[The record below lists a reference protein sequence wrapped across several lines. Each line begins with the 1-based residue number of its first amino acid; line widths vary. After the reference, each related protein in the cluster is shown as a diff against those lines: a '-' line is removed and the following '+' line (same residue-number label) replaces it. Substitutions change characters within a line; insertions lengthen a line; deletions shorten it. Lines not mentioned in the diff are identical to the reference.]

1 MRKELFRDHSSS
13 KHLTAKRA
21 REIVS
26 RTSFQTSQNILEPYE
41 SLDVGAAK
49 ILAAVP
55 KGGLLDL
62 SGILELPAP
71 VAAALSSY
79 EGYLGL
85 HSLRTLSLAA
95 AKHLATHKGGLY
107 LGRLG
112 SLSDEVAAVVITFR
126 DSLAGNDFL
135 SDGRLGQLKRQVS
148 RRKAFDG
155 LQLGPKL
162 TASIAKRIRSD
173 EIRPFTITGCFGA
186 IDKEAAQILVSGRQ
200 KDDLDLG
207 GVRTLSADEAEALM
221 QCKAALD
228 LSGLEKISAI
238 TASVIGKQW
247 TGGKVGARLLL
258 DGLRTLPED
267 SAKGLSGCRGPLS
280 LNGVEEMTL
289 DAASCLTRCSDVELQ
304 GLLRVDDEVL
314 EMLAKKRSILLSD
327 ALEARAKQAKARR
340 TVLPALRA
348 EGFFRYCKATKQDLT
363 KAVYPAP
370 GPAGVYDAEL
380 PGGRPAKL
388 RRLYSA
394 DVEEV
399 LEHGPDWF
407 FENKLDHL
415 GLRSHVGRQVKVD
428 TTGHWVFEGTRYVI
442 SGSKIRHSA
451 SARVEY
457 AIVAILNRM
466 LAQQRCPERAYGVGE
481 GNAYAVAFLT
491 PRLAALIRK
500 LADQEVTPR
509 SEAQLELL
517 ADEATGENEPPLV
530 ISDCE

>member
-1 MRKELFRDHSSS
+1 MRQKQPPAQNSST
-13 KHLTAKRA
+13 HLTAKRA

-26 RTSFQTSQNILEPYE
+26 RTSFQTSQGVLEPYE

-49 ILAAVP
+49 VLAAVP

-62 SGILELPAP
+62 SRIRELPAP

-79 EGYLGL
+79 QGYLGL
-85 HSLRTLSLAA
+85 HSIRTLSLAA
-95 AKHLATHKGGLY
+95 AKHLAAHKGGLY
-107 LGRLG
+107 LGSLG
-112 SLSDEVAAVVITFR
+112 RVDDEVAAVVVKFC
-126 DSLAGNDFL
+126 DGLGGNNML
-135 SDGRLGQLKRQVS
+135 TGGRLEQLKLQVL
-148 RRKAFDG
+148 RRTAFNR
-155 LQLGPKL
+155 LRLGPSL
-162 TASIAKRIRSD
+162 SSAVAERIRSKD
-173 EIRPFTITGCFGA
+173 IVPASITGCFEK
-186 IDKEAAQILVSGRQ
+186 IDREAAEVLVVGRREVH
-200 KDDLDLG
+200 LDLG
-207 GVRTLSADEAEALM
+207 GLRTLSADEAEALM

-228 LSGLEKISAI
+228 LSGLKMISAS
-238 TASVIGKQW
+238 TASVIGRQW

-258 DGLRTLPED
+258 DGLRTLHED

-280 LNGVEEMTL
+280 LNGVEELSL
-289 DAASCLTRCSDVELQ
+289 DAASCLKRCSDVELH

-314 EMLAKKRSILLSD
+314 EMLAKKRGILLSD

-340 TVLPALRA
+340 TVSPLRA
-348 EGFFRYCKATKQDLT
+348 AGFFRYCKASKQDLAKT
-363 KAVYPAP
+363 VYPAP

-380 PGGRPAKL
+380 PSGRPAKL

-399 LEHGPDWF
+399 LEHGPNWF
-407 FENKLDHL
+407 FEEKLDHL
-415 GLRSHVGRQVKVD
+415 GLRSDVGRHVKAD
-428 TTGHWVFEGTRYVI
+428 ATGHWVFNGNRYAI
-442 SGSKIRHSA
+442 SGKKIGHSA

-457 AIVAILNRM
+457 AIVAILNQM

-481 GNAYAVAFLT
+481 GNAYGVAFLT

-517 ADEATGENEPPLV
+517 AEEASGENEPPLV
-530 ISDCE
+530 ISDYE